1 MMNFEKAFD
10 AFILHQRVSGRGFQL
25 LTSIRQKDGYFRDI
39 GGYYTVFENGYQL
52 MINGESLGTT
62 AIQEALI
69 LDPESMVI
77 ARDTEDMRR
86 SIADTH
92 NSGNSDKA

>member
-1 MMNFEKAFD
+1 MNFEKAFD
-10 AFILHQRVSGRGFQL
+10 AFILHQRVSGWGFQL
-25 LTSIRQKDGYFRDI
+25 LSSIRQKDGFFRDI
-39 GGYYTVFENGYQL
+39 GGYYTVFENGYRL

-69 LDPESMVI
+69 LNPEGMVI

-86 SIADTH
+86 SSEDPQY
-92 NSGNSDKA
+92 SGHSD